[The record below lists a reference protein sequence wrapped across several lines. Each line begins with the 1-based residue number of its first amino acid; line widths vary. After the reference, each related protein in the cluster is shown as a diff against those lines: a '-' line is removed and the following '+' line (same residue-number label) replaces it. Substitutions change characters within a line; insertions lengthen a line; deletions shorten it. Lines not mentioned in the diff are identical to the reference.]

1 MLAKRLLYSVRP
13 VVTRALGGNL
23 SEDKS
28 LAVPKSNGR
37 MMSTRAEE
45 RITATLIPGDGVGPE
60 LVASVEEVF
69 RSISVPVD
77 FEVYFMS
84 EVHSAL
90 STPVDTVVDSIARN
104 GLCLKGI
111 LTTPSVSSS
120 GEPDTLNIRLRRSL
134 DLYANVVKVQ
144 SVPGVKAR
152 HGPLANPPS
161 DPVDLVVIR
170 EQTEGEYSCLEHES
184 VSGVVESLKVVTAKK
199 SLRIAKFAFDYAT
212 KHGRKKVT
220 AIHKANIMKLGDGLF
235 LRSCREISELYPHIK
250 FDEMIVDNA
259 CMQMVS
265 KPQQFDVMVMPNL
278 YGNILAN
285 LAAGLVGGAGL
296 VAGEGYSKE
305 CAVFE
310 PGARHSYSE
319 QAGKNVANPAAML
332 LCAANFLDYACL
344 SDHATRV
351 RNSVLEVLRE
361 GRVKTKDLGG
371 HATTRQFTAAVVQGM
386 GKTLEQGNQGKTT
399 KSFSF

>member
-1 MLAKRLLYSVRP
+1 MLAKRLLFSVRP
-13 VVTRALGGNL
+13 VVARALGGAGGFW
-23 SEDKS
+23 EEKS
-28 LAVPKSNGR
+28 SQLKSHD
-37 MMSTRAEE
+37 MLMSTRAEE

-111 LTTPSVSSS
+111 LTTPSVSAT

-152 HGPLANPPS
+152 HSYSANPPT

-170 EQTEGEYSCLEHES
+170 EQTEGEYACLEHES

-235 LRSCREISELYPHIK
+235 LRSCREISELYPHIQ

-265 KPQQFDVMVMPNL
+265 KPQQFDVM
-278 YGNILAN
+278 AN

-344 SDHATRV
+344 NDHASRV

-386 GKTLEQGNQGKTT
+386 GKTLELG
-399 KSFSF
+399 